1 MKIIAEKIFPRE
13 NVWNGKAFTS
23 YTAAFQ
29 GKYYSLKG
37 HQAAKVVEGQPLEG
51 SIEEYKYDSKKTGQ
65 KETGYNFFIYSPIEI
80 ELSKRIDI
88 LEKQFNG
95 EPVVEENEVADEII
109 DDIPF

>member
-13 NVWNGKAFTS
+13 NVWNGKTFTS

-51 SIEEYKYDSKKTGQ
+51 EVEEYKYDSKKTGQ
-65 KETGYNFFIYSPIEI
+65 KETGYNFFIYSPIEV
-80 ELSKRIDI
+80 ELSKRIDL
-88 LEKQFNG
+88 LEKKFNG
-95 EPVVEENEVADEII
+95 EPVLEENEVADEVI